1 MIPKFGFLVP
11 ALLVPMTLL
20 PASLS
25 SQTAAAAVKA
35 DAIYVHANIYTGVA
49 GASSFHEIQRA
60 QALAL
65 RGDRIL
71 AVGSEADILK
81 LKGTATTVVDLKG
94 HFLMPG
100 FNDAH
105 MHLTNAGFKRLT
117 VDLTGTRSLEE
128 FRERIRKRV
137 ETAEPTEWITG
148 SGWDETLWPVKEIP
162 SRWDIDEVTLDH
174 PVYMERI
181 DGHVAAANTLALKL
195 SRVTLASKDPEGG
208 EIGRDSTGQPNGI
221 LRETAKEMVKSV
233 IPAPT
238 PAKRRQAIEAAL
250 LDIARSGVTSVQD
263 NSDSENGEAY
273 WDDFR
278 IFEQLEHEGKLTVR
292 ISEWI
297 PFAAPLETLKQR
309 RDAHPQGDS
318 MLHTGMLKAYL
329 DGSLGSHTAALLLP
343 YSDDASNS
351 GLPRSDQATLNQ
363 MTQDRLA
370 AGFQIGFHA
379 IGDKAVQMGLEA
391 FAEAEKAARTK
402 GTKAYDGTENY
413 RLRIEHA
420 QVTNPA
426 QVARFRELRVIA
438 SMQPSHLLTDMHWA
452 PARLGPARAAHSYA
466 WAEFLNHGVTLAFGT
481 DSPVEPVAPF
491 RGLYAAVTRKSEDGK
506 LEYFPEQRLTIDQA
520 IAAYTTGS
528 AYAEFTEKD
537 KGILA
542 PGKLADFVVLDR
554 DLTAIP
560 AEQILGTRVLRTVV
574 GGKTVYE
581 SN

>member
-117 VDLTGTRSLEE
+117 VDLTGARSLEE

-238 PAKRRQAIEAAL
+238 PEKRRQAIEAAL

-273 WDDFR
+273 WEDFR

-426 QVARFRELRVIA
+426 QVARFRELKVIA

-481 DSPVEPVAPF
+481 DYPVEPVAPF

-560 AEQILGTRVLRTVV
+560 TEQILATRVLRTVV